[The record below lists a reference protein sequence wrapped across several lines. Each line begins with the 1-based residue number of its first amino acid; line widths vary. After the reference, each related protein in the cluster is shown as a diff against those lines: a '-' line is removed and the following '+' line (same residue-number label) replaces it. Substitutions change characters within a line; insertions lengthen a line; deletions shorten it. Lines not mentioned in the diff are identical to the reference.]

1 MIKNCVQVKDEYSPD
16 RSMIDESDNTVIV
29 CMDFVKGK
37 CHRDNKC
44 KYYHPEAHLIVS
56 LISPP
61 THLYFLEEVGVLAKT
76 ANLRSAVFT

>member
-1 MIKNCVQVKDEYSPD
+1 MFLRGMRGTAYKIEIKIKDADYCD

-56 LISPP
+56 
-61 THLYFLEEVGVLAKT
+61 
-76 ANLRSAVFT
+76 